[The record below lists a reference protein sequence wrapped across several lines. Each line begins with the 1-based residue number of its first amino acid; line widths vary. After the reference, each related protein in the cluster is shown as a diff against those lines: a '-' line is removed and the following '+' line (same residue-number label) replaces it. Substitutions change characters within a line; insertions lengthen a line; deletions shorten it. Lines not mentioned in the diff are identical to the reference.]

1 MPYPTKHRDELIQG
15 RYRVLKRL
23 GASPDGDSPSFWQTY
38 QCRDE
43 HDGNRLVVVKQP
55 WSLDDAVAR
64 ELFERMCKEFP
75 GRFELHEDEQEPSAL
90 VSEYQSGVTLLSWSD
105 EHSPDGQ
112 HPSDQLYVLLSLGQ
126 ALDRFRAETGHSFVS
141 VLPEQMLVNE
151 RGEVTLLPNAC
162 SLYADDGKPMDV
174 MNFSLLIG
182 ALLFSWPWRDRLV
195 LEDSGACEEELS
207 RLDEDK
213 RKVLEQGLHGE
224 VASCVELMQRLFGCY
239 GTLARLGEAYDLKL
253 DEQRI
258 MRMQWIAPGTFEMG
272 SPSTEKGRS
281 ENFETLP
288 QQTTIEEG
296 FWLGIYPVTQAEF
309 IAVLGGENTSIDY
322 RDGARCPMDKLN
334 WADAQEFCQKLNE
347 RADLVGCLPRGYHF
361 SLPSGAQWEYAC
373 RAGSQKALYTGQ
385 DLDHDRQS
393 ERLAKLAQYNGNK
406 SKRPF
411 VLSDVGRMQPNDW
424 GLYDMLGGVWE
435 WNRDEGKTSDEHWA
449 SGGCCTS
456 LAKECRCASRKTFR
470 DEGQSCRHSKKMGMR
485 LAIVKCQ

>member
-23 GASPDGDSPSFWQTY
+23 GTSPEGDSPSFWQTY

-43 HDGNRLVVVKQP
+43 HNGNRLVVVKQP
-55 WSLDDAVAR
+55 WTLDDAVAR
-64 ELFERMCKEFP
+64 EVFDRMQTEFP
-75 GRFELHEDEQEPSAL
+75 GRFELREDEQEPSAL

-105 EHSPDGQ
+105 EHSLDSQ

-151 RGEVTLLPNAC
+151 RGEVILLPNAC
-162 SLYADDGKPMDV
+162 SLYADDGKPIDV
-174 MNFSLLIG
+174 MNFSVVVG
-182 ALLFSWPWRDRLV
+182 SLLFGWPWRDRLA
-195 LEDSGACEEELS
+195 LEASSCEEDLS

-213 RKVLEQGLHGE
+213 RRVLEQGLRGE
-224 VASCVELMQRLFGCY
+224 VASCVVLMQQLFGCY

-253 DEQRI
+253 DEQRT

-272 SPSTEKGRS
+272 SPSTEKGRN
-281 ENFETLP
+281 ENYETLP

-296 FWLGIYPVTQAEF
+296 FWLGIYPVTQEEF
-309 IAVLGGENTSIDY
+309 IAVLGGENTSNNL
-322 RDGARCPMDKLN
+322 GARHPMDMLT

-385 DLDHDRQS
+385 DLEHDRQS

-406 SKRPF
+406 RKRPCA
-411 VLSDVGRMQPNDW
+411 LSEVGQMQPNGW
-424 GLYDMLGGVWE
+424 GLHDMLGGVWE
-435 WNRDEGKTSDEHWA
+435 WNRDEGRSGDEHWA
-449 SGGCCTS
+449 SGGCFTS
-456 LAKECRCASRKTFR
+456 FAKECRCASRKTFR
-470 DEGQSCRHSKKMGMR
+470 DDCQSRRHSKMGMR